1 MRDIR
6 LSAVAW
12 SRASTECAMDNVCHT
27 LVGAAFGEAGLKQRT
42 RFGQPILMIA
52 SNLPD
57 LDVLVFATDVPSVA
71 FRRGWT
77 HGTIAQVLL
86 PVLLAIAFYVID
98 RIRPGRAG
106 TEPVR
111 VRSLLL
117 LSYLGVLSHVALDW
131 LNTYGIRLLMP
142 FDGRWFYGDTLFI
155 IDPWLWL
162 VLGIGV
168 WLARRRGGRGP
179 ARHALVV
186 AAVYI
191 ASMCLLA
198 QSARG
203 IVTDAWRAEHG
214 AEPGSLMVGPS
225 PVTPF
230 RREVIVDAGTYYATG
245 TFTWFPTRVT
255 FDPLMTQKGDRD
267 PRTAQARGAPPV
279 RGFLVWSRF
288 PFWTFDRRS
297 EGTEVTVSDMRFRG
311 RGRPFVQT
319 VTVP

>member
-1 MRDIR
+1 
-6 LSAVAW
+6 
-12 SRASTECAMDNVCHT
+12 MDNVCHT

-42 RFGQPILMIA
+42 RFGQSTLLIA
-52 SNLPD
+52 ANLPD
-57 LDVLVFATDVPSVA
+57 LDVLVFATGVPSVA

-86 PVLLAIAFYVID
+86 PVLLATAFYLID

-106 TEPVR
+106 TEPVC

-131 LNTYGIRLLMP
+131 LNSYGIRLLMP

-162 VLGIGV
+162 ALGVGV
-168 WLARRRGGRGP
+168 WLARRRGSPGP
-179 ARHALVV
+179 ARQSLLIAM
-186 AAVYI
+186 AYI
-191 ASMCLLA
+191 ATMCLTA
-198 QSARG
+198 QLARG
-203 IVTDAWRAEHG
+203 IVADAWRAEYG
-214 AEPGSLMVGPS
+214 FQPSSLMVGPL
-225 PVTPF
+225 PITPF
-230 RREVIVDAGTYYATG
+230 QREIIVDAGTYYVTG
-245 TFTWFPTRVT
+245 AFTWFSTRVT
-255 FDPLMTQKGDRD
+255 FDPTVTQKGERN
-267 PRTAQARGAPPV
+267 PLVAQARGAPPV

-288 PFWTFDRRS
+288 PFWTFDRTP